1 MNVVY
6 YARVSTEEEGQLN
19 ALKSQIEMIE
29 EHIASQCD
37 WYLVDCYVDEGKS
50 GTTTKGKDE
59 SF

>member
-19 ALKSQIEMIE
+19 ALKAQIEMIE

-37 WYLVDCYVDEGKS
+37 
-50 GTTTKGKDE
+50 
-59 SF
+59 